1 LGLTSFAAIA
11 LTLSLIGIYGVV
23 SYSVGQR
30 TKEFGIRLAL
40 GAGPR
45 NILRLVLSKG
55 ATLVIVGLGLGF
67 AVSFPAIKF
76 LTRSL
81 KESMNLDLIGTGPLL
96 FVVVC
101 GSMTV
106 AVMLACIVPAR
117 RATRVDP
124 MIALRSE

>member
-1 LGLTSFAAIA
+1 
-11 LTLSLIGIYGVV
+11 LIGIYGVV

-45 NILRLVLSKG
+45 NIIKLVLSKG
-55 ATLVIVGLGLGF
+55 ATLIIVGLVLGL
-67 AVSFPAIKF
+67 AVSFPAIK
-76 LTRSL
+76 LLARSL

-101 GSMTV
+101 ATMTL
-106 AVMLACIVPAR
+106 AVMLACIIPAR
-117 RATRVDP
+117 RATKVDP
-124 MIALRSE
+124 MVALRSE